1 MKQILLKSYAKINL
15 FLNVGKKIK
24 NRRLHNIQ
32 SLIFLLNLN
41 DQIKINSIN
50 SSKDIVKFIGKFKNH
65 IKKKKNS
72 VSKSITLLRKKN
84 LIKKNENYRIT
95 VKKNIPVFSGL
106 GGGSSN
112 ASTIIKYFLKD
123 KKITDNNISF
133 FSKYLGSDVILF
145 FKSKKIFQKKL
156 NKTLN
161 YRKNYN
167 FYFLLVYPNLKCSSK
182 VIYSKV
188 NKFDKIRNKNYYAN
202 KSKLSLVKALKFE
215 KNSLEKIVTSKFPV
229 IGKILTEIEMLK
241 NCQFSRLTG
250 SGSTCFGLF
259 LSKKDGVSA
268 LRRIK
273 KKFPNFW
280 CVLCKSI

>member
-95 VKKNIPVFSGL
+95 VKK
-106 GGGSSN
+106 
-112 ASTIIKYFLKD
+112 
-123 KKITDNNISF
+123 
-133 FSKYLGSDVILF
+133 
-145 FKSKKIFQKKL
+145 IFQ
-156 NKTLN
+156 
-161 YRKNYN
+161 
-167 FYFLLVYPNLKCSSK
+167 YFP
-182 VIYSKV
+182 
-188 NKFDKIRNKNYYAN
+188 D
-202 KSKLSLVKALKFE
+202 
-215 KNSLEKIVTSKFPV
+215 
-229 IGKILTEIEMLK
+229 
-241 NCQFSRLTG
+241 
-250 SGSTCFGLF
+250 
-259 LSKKDGVSA
+259 
-268 LRRIK
+268 
-273 KKFPNFW
+273 
-280 CVLCKSI
+280 